1 MSRAW
6 ASTLLVVALV
16 APLPL
21 ATGACATYRD
31 DLDRA
36 VAAYNNREYDRSVA
50 LFELVEPDL
59 DSLSVSERAR
69 YAYYRGMAHHLS
81 EQRRDARHWL
91 GNAAARE
98 KASEGSLHPEEAAK
112 MNETLDD
119 LNQDRWG
126 GATTP
131 GAKADTCSGDADCV
145 KGQFCDDG
153 TCRDAPGADQGDDVV
168 DLDSAPSGNKGSKGE
183 SCRGD
188 ADCASTLVCKDGA
201 CSAPK

>member
-1 MSRAW
+1 
-6 ASTLLVVALV
+6 
-16 APLPL
+16 
-21 ATGACATYRD
+21 
-31 DLDRA
+31 
-36 VAAYNNREYDRSVA
+36 
-50 LFELVEPDL
+50 
-59 DSLSVSERAR
+59 
-69 YAYYRGMAHHLS
+69 
-81 EQRRDARHWL
+81 
-91 GNAAARE
+91 
-98 KASEGSLHPEEAAK
+98 

>member
-6 ASTLLVVALV
+6 ASTLLVAALA

-36 VAAYNNREYDRSVA
+36 VAAYNDREYERAVA
-50 LFELVEPDL
+50 LFDLVEPDL

-69 YAYYRGMAHHLS
+69 YAYYRGMAHYLS
-81 EQRRDARHWL
+81 DQRRDARHWL

-112 MNETLDD
+112 MNETLEE

-126 GATTP
+126 GASTP
-131 GAKADTCSGDADCV
+131 GAEAETCEADRDCV

-153 TCRDAPGADQGDDVV
+153 TCRDAPGADGADDVV
-168 DLDSAPSGNKGSKGE
+168 ELDDKKGGKGE

-188 ADCASTLVCKDGA
+188 ADCASTLVCKDGT
-201 CSAPK
+201 CSPPK